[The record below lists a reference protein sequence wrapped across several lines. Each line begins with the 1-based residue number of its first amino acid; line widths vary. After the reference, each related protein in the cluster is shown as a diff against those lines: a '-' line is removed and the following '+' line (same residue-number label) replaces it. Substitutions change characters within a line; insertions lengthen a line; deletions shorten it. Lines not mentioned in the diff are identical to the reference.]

1 MTTKVVKIMSILYHA
16 ENSKSTFRLY
26 LISWHL

>member
-1 MTTKVVKIMSILYHA
+1 MSILYHA